1 MNQVTG
7 WIPDEELYTEP
18 DDDDN
23 LQVVEHLPRLV
34 LVLLDGGEDGEGEAH
49 EDEAED
55 EGVIAEGQLAA
66 GSLQEVVNHGLG
78 LLYPRIPP
86 AGFKPDWFAQET
98 CPLLAVSII
107 DH

>member
-1 MNQVTG
+1 MTG
-7 WIPDEELYTEP
+7 WIPDEKLYTEP

-23 LQVVEHLPRLV
+23 LQVVEHLPGLV

-66 GSLQEVVNHGLG
+66 RSLQEVVDHGLG
-78 LLYPRIPP
+78 LLDPRIPP
-86 AGFKPDWFAQET
+86 AGFKPDRFAQET
-98 CPLLAVSII
+98 CPLLAVSTI